1 VYAQQNYDYMPVESV
16 TRSPRSRPRLMCV
29 ALLINDLTVVTRN
42 TTHYRATGV
51 QVLNPFV

>member
-1 VYAQQNYDYMPVESV
+1 
-16 TRSPRSRPRLMCV
+16 MCV